1 MIKFVLCT
9 TVMVV
14 NFVLHCITSS
24 AFAMLPMQLHNELA
38 AANHQVPIKVL
49 DSPHNYFQQQQQ
61 QQQQQRP
68 QQPKKPVTAK
78 PPSGPARLISGLFG
92 RCYSTQVGAQYEYT
106 LCPFDNATQR
116 DVVYRALDGFHG
128 VIGVWDGW
136 LVDHSGAN
144 ESRLVAMA
152 MPNGVPCGHG
162 RDSRRTLVELACSR
176 ATRLASVVESPVC
189 QYKMLLET
197 PLACQS
203 VTGSKSMQ
211 VYPSLTER
219 QRSVWDALYT
229 MRHRGLLN
237 ASSYELLLDNLI
249 FRVGLLSDTRKFPNQ
264 VKSSATPAYST
275 ESHHQNWPHWWNK

>member
-1 MIKFVLCT
+1 NNQNCIMIKFVMCT
-9 TVMVV
+9 TVLLVSFMPHSI
-14 NFVLHCITSS
+14 NIS
-24 AFAMLPMQLHNELA
+24 AFAMVPMLMGSQLHNDLA
-38 AANHQVPIKVL
+38 ASNHQIPIKVL
-49 DSPHNYFQQQQQ
+49 DSPRTYFQQQQQ
-61 QQQQQRP
+61 QPQQP

-162 RDSRRTLVELACSR
+162 RDSRRTVVELACSR

-237 ASSYELLLDNLI
+237 ASKSPSELASLVEQMKALQQLYARQKNG
-249 FRVGLLSDTRKFPNQ
+249 RQQP
-264 VKSSATPAYST
+264 
-275 ESHHQNWPHWWNK
+275 